1 MPFFSKLF
9 ITSRLLASPLEVLFT
24 LLIFILNKNLEVLP
38 LQLTLVATIKP
49 VSSLFSFYISSIIF
63 DNPHRMR
70 TYLFLNIL
78 IGSLPCLLFPF
89 TDNVWFYIA
98 SYALFLITNRA
109 ASPAWMEVLKN
120 NTDTLT
126 IAKTVSYGNSIFYFM
141 SIVLA
146 PIIGFLMD
154 EAPHLWRYIF
164 LSLALLKMINMTLIF
179 AIKPDM
185 KIQIRKPFIEPL
197 KRGWLLLKEKPSFSH
212 YLFLYCI
219 GGMGIIGTQSILP
232 LYFKDTLNLSYTE
245 LALAFS
251 CFKGL
256 SFLLSSSSWVKY
268 TQNHSLYRLN
278 SFANIFTVIYFVLIL
293 LAGFETSLLYLAY
306 ISYGVMLAG
315 CELSKE
321 LSGPYFS
328 GTDDSTIYSSLNL
341 ALGGIRGCIFPVVGS
356 LLYAYTG
363 PTVIFTT
370 AASLCLAGS
379 FYGLW
384 LERRFPTTCCAKT
397 NVRIYA

>member
-1 MPFFSKLF
+1 MPLFSKLF
-9 ITSRLLASPLEVLFT
+9 ITKRFLESPLEVLFT

-70 TYLFLNIL
+70 TYLFMNIL
-78 IGSLPCLLFPF
+78 VGTLPCLLFPF

-98 SYALFLITNRA
+98 SYALFLITHRA

-120 NTDTLT
+120 NTDSLT
-126 IAKTVSYGNSIFYFM
+126 IAKTVSYANSIFYFM

-146 PIIGFLMD
+146 PAICLLMD
-154 EAPHLWRYIF
+154 EVPQIWRYIF
-164 LSLALLKMINMTLIF
+164 LSLGLLKMINMTLLLV
-179 AIKPDM
+179 IKPEM
-185 KIQIRKPFIEPL
+185 KIQIKKPFIEPL

-232 LYFKDTLNLSYTE
+232 IYFKDNLNLSYVE
-245 LALAFS
+245 LGLAFS

-256 SFLLSSSSWVKY
+256 SFLLASPSWVKY

-278 SFANIFTVIYFVLIL
+278 SVANLFTVLYFVLIL
-293 LAGFETSLLYLAY
+293 LAGFNTNLLYLAY
-306 ISYGVMLAG
+306 TSYGIMLAG

-321 LSGPYFS
+321 VSGPQFS
-328 GTDDSTIYSSLNL
+328 GTKDSTIYSSLNL
-341 ALGGIRGCIFPVVGS
+341 ALGGIRGCIFPVLGS
-356 LLYAYTG
+356 LIYSYTG
-363 PTVIFTT
+363 PTVVFTI
-370 AASLCLAGS
+370 AATLCLIGS
-379 FYGLW
+379 AYGLW
-384 LERRFPTTCCAKT
+384 LDKRYPSTRCVKT
-397 NVRIYA
+397 NRRIYA